1 VAHRDSFA
9 NNDTGCSGLR
19 IPLPIGLPCG
29 NSKARV
35 AYLRCRF
42 AYRESAARRPA
53 SLTSGP
59 IGVVLKIP
67 VIDRDYLLT
76 NFEDQ

>member
-1 VAHRDSFA
+1 VAHRDSFV

-19 IPLPIGLPCG
+19 TPSPIGLPCG

-42 AYRESAARRPA
+42 AQSESADRRPA

-59 IGVVLKIP
+59 IGVVLNIP
-67 VIDRDYLLT
+67 VIDRDCLLT
-76 NFEDQ
+76 NF